1 MKQKPVSA
9 SALFVLF
16 VVLVGGLFHLS
27 KLLNF
32 NEPELVF
39 FDWVWPHQEVDNEY
53 LDEFE
58 YCHRWV
64 KKCHVSGP
72 RFLVGTFKK
81 TGQYVPHLSVQ
92 DTFNRKESI
101 GLVWRIEALI
111 APYLVAKE
119 MKSALSFFSDLKV
132 PVEYLVVDYD
142 SPSKGLYAYA
152 EWIDL
157 LHSEQIELP
166 VSVTGLVSW
175 LQDNPEGFEVL
186 LGSAEAVNVQLYQG
200 SERVALSDHLV
211 LAIESFN
218 NVQISLY
225 CPDSDLLDYLLGKV
239 SISRTLDIGIF
250 DGSGCGNLLKQ

>member
-9 SALFVLF
+9 AALFVLF
-16 VVLVGGLFHLS
+16 IALVYGLFHIS
-27 KLLNF
+27 KLLNS
-32 NEPELVF
+32 NELGLVF

-53 LDEFE
+53 LDEFK

-72 RFLVGTFKK
+72 RFLVGTFEK

-92 DTFNRKESI
+92 GTFNRKEPI
-101 GLVWRIEALI
+101 GLVWRLEALI

-142 SPSKGLYAYA
+142 SPSKGLYDYA
-152 EWIDL
+152 DWIDL
-157 LHSEQIELP
+157 LHSEQIQLP

-175 LQDNPEGFEVL
+175 LQDNPDGFEVL
-186 LGSAEAVNVQLYQG
+186 VGAAESVSVQLYQG
-200 SERVALSDHLV
+200 SERVDLSDDLV
-211 LAIESFN
+211 LAIESYD
-218 NVQISLY
+218 NVHISLY
-225 CPDSDLLDYLLGKV
+225 CPDTGMLDYLLGKV

-250 DGSGCGNLLKQ
+250 DGSGCSNLLKQ

>member
-1 MKQKPVSA
+1 MSCVWATVSCRN
-9 SALFVLF
+9 V
-16 VVLVGGLFHLS
+16 
-27 KLLNF
+27 
-32 NEPELVF
+32 
-39 FDWVWPHQEVDNEY
+39 
-53 LDEFE
+53 
-58 YCHRWV
+58 R
-64 KKCHVSGP
+64 
-72 RFLVGTFKK
+72 K

-101 GLVWRIEALI
+101 GLVWRLEALI

-157 LHSEQIELP
+157 LHSEQIQLP

-186 LGSAEAVNVQLYQG
+186 LGAAEAVSVQLYQG
-200 SERVALSDHLV
+200 SERVDLSDDLV
-211 LAIESFN
+211 LAIESYN
-218 NVQISLY
+218 NVHISLY
-225 CPDSDLLDYLLGKV
+225 CPDTGLLDYLWGKCRSAGRSTLV
-239 SISRTLDIGIF
+239 SLTALVAVICLNNDAAAGGGGYANCNTVNFGP
-250 DGSGCGNLLKQ
+250 

>member
-32 NEPELVF
+32 NELELVF

-58 YCHRWV
+58 YCHRWL

-72 RFLVGTFKK
+72 RFLVGTFEK

-101 GLVWRIEALI
+101 GLVWRLEALI

-152 EWIDL
+152 DWIDL
-157 LHSEQIELP
+157 LHSEQIQLP
-166 VSVTGLVSW
+166 VSATGLVSW
-175 LQDNPEGFEVL
+175 LQDNPDGFEVL
-186 LGSAEAVNVQLYQG
+186 LGAAEAVSVQLYQG
-200 SERVALSDHLV
+200 SERVDLSDDLV
-211 LAIESFN
+211 LAIESYD
-218 NVQISLY
+218 NVHISLY
-225 CPDSDLLDYLLGKV
+225 CPDTGMLDYLLGKV

-250 DGSGCGNLLKQ
+250 DGSGCSNLIKQ

>member
-1 MKQKPVSA
+1 MKKNLVLAVTLFIFIPA
-9 SALFVLF
+9 SGF
-16 VVLVGGLFHLS
+16 GLFHLS
-27 KLLNF
+27 KYSTSDGPNLIF
-32 NEPELVF
+32 H
-39 FDWVWPHQEVDNEY
+39 DWVWPHQEVDNEY

-72 RFLVGTFKK
+72 RFLVGTFEKS
-81 TGQYVPHLSVQ
+81 GQYVPHLSVQ
-92 DTFNRKESI
+92 DTFNRKEPI
-101 GLVWRIEALI
+101 GLVWRLEALI

-119 MKSALSFFSDLKV
+119 IKSALSFFSDLKV

-152 EWIDL
+152 KWIDL
-157 LHSEQIELP
+157 LHSEQIQLP

-186 LGSAEAVNVQLYQG
+186 LGAADAVSVQLYQG
-200 SERVALSDHLV
+200 SERVVLSDHLV
-211 LAIESFN
+211 FAIESFN

-225 CPDSDLLDYLLGKV
+225 CPDTDLLDYLLGKV

-250 DGSGCGNLLKQ
+250 DGSGCNNLLKQ

>member
-9 SALFVLF
+9 TALFVLF
-16 VVLVGGLFHLS
+16 VALVYGLFHLS

-32 NEPELVF
+32 NELELVF

-101 GLVWRIEALI
+101 GLVWRLEALI

-119 MKSALSFFSDLKV
+119 MKSALSFFSDLTV

-200 SERVALSDHLV
+200 SERVDLSDDLV
-211 LAIESFN
+211 SAIESYD
-218 NVQISLY
+218 NVHISLY
-225 CPDSDLLDYLLGKV
+225 CPDTGLLDFLFKKV
-239 SISRTLDIGIF
+239 RISRPLDIGIF
-250 DGSGCGNLLKQ
+250 NSSGCNNPLR